1 VVGQNEKCLVSGEV
15 FVVMRLHGAL
25 MPAAC
30 RVAASYGEDTLALG
44 STHLFVSR
52 CPHHSDFSDLH
63 ELLGTS
69 TKLDYCAVTATCIV
83 GCDV

>member
-1 VVGQNEKCLVSGEV
+1 
-15 FVVMRLHGAL
+15 MRLHGAL
-25 MPAAC
+25 MPAAAC
-30 RVAASYGEDTLALG
+30 RVAASYGVDTLALG

-63 ELLGTS
+63 EPLGTS
-69 TKLDYCAVTATCIV
+69 TKLDYCAVTATCTVSEV